1 MKLYEALDINTS
13 IPLDDIEI
21 DDEMISGNFTLD
33 DKLYEIIAMK
43 TVCFPQKYM
52 GPIDSQGNLVA
63 MKAPDEIQSAI
74 KDKYGEDCKYWHIHI
89 ALAQHG
95 DDYYDPMSGAKNM
108 GTGDEF
114 KVFSVAAK
122 FIKLLVDKKS
132 PEIIII
138 MGEVG
143 SGREGLYKRFAQRIA
158 RGMGKKID
166 QWVMSNYVF
175 LNMIW

>member
-1 MKLYEALDINTS
+1 MKLFEALDINTS

-21 DDEMISGNFTLD
+21 DDNMISASFTLD

-43 TVCFPQKYM
+43 TICFPQKYM
-52 GPIDSQGNLVA
+52 GPIDMQGNLVA
-63 MKAPDEIQSAI
+63 MKAPQEILDGV
-74 KDKYGEDCKYWHIHI
+74 KEKYGEDSKYWHIHI

-95 DDYYDPMSGAKNM
+95 ENSYDPMSGAKNM

-122 FIKLLVDKKS
+122 FIKLLVDKKH
-132 PEIIII
+132 PEMIII

-143 SGREGLYKRFAQRIA
+143 AGRDGLYKRFAQRIA
-158 RGMGKKID
+158 KGLGKKID
-166 QWVMSNYVF
+166 QWVMNNFVF
-175 LNMIW
+175 FNMIW